1 MKERKER
8 RHFSAEFKKEI
19 LEKVAGGAI
28 SIAQLAREHDVP
40 VGMICRWR
48 REAREGE
55 ISRAVERAP
64 RVEHSGVDPKY
75 VRSLEEKL
83 KTANEKLG
91 ELYIV
96 VEGLK
101 KVHDVRS
108 TRNASSFVASGQ
120 NWDRSKGRV
129 K

>member
-8 RHFSAEFKKEI
+8 RSFSPEFKKEV
-19 LEKVAGGAI
+19 LEKADQGVVSI
-28 SIAQLAREHDVP
+28 SQLAVEHELT

-55 ISRAVERAP
+55 ISEAVNRAP

-75 VRSLEEKL
+75 VRNLEEKL

-101 KVHDVRS
+101 KVHDVKS
-108 TRNASSFVASGQ
+108 TRNANLFVATGQ

>member
-1 MKERKER
+1 MTERKER
-8 RHFSAEFKKEI
+8 RSFSAEFKKGI
-19 LEKVAGGAI
+19 LEKSDQGLASI
-28 SIAQLAREHDVP
+28 SQLAIEHDLT

-55 ISRAVERAP
+55 ISEAVEKAP

-83 KTANEKLG
+83 KIANEKLG

-96 VEGLK
+96 VEG
-101 KVHDVRS
+101 
-108 TRNASSFVASGQ
+108 
-120 NWDRSKGRV
+120 
-129 K
+129 